1 VKFTHVC
8 ILAVATALS
17 VLGGETSAFALRAT
31 PAFQPRDSRKPGAV
45 RPAPFAAAQELN
57 HFQKARL
64 GQLSDHTTRLVLP
77 GSPDTLRVAVFQ
89 VQFTDSLMGGQ
100 PGSNRKAVRDSTWF
114 ANELGHMS
122 QYFRGASRQHFEFAP
137 TLDGTLYTVAHK
149 MSYYGADSDEDT
161 RVVDLAAE
169 VIAKVDGQVDFSQF
183 DHVLII
189 HAGAGQET
197 DVGADSPNQIWS
209 SFYDRSDIRRAQK
222 DPNSKGIA
230 TNDTRDG
237 QPLFIDNFSI
247 VPSDASQDFATV
259 GTLGIWCFQIGSRI
273 GLVPLFDS
281 TGGPDS
287 EGIGNFD
294 LMSYGLFDV
303 NGYVP
308 AFPCAFNRVLMGWV
322 DPVTVDAGASAQT
335 VNLKDINTAT
345 DADTVCLKVPIT
357 ESEYYLVDNRV
368 HDANADSLF
377 TFTDNDSDLIPDNKD
392 SLAGAEF
399 DFFLTDL
406 TNPATKHKDPRYPI
420 YNDSGGVLFRYP
432 GSGMYVW
439 HVDEQVIR
447 DAVTQ
452 GFLPDDFVGR
462 KGVDLEEADGVQDM
476 DAPGPAAFALGSYF
490 DAYRAEPKG
499 RSVFGPKT
507 KPASISNS
515 GVSTGLNI
523 STSSPRGLSMR
534 VSVKRD
540 LSYSD
545 VRTRWNAASPGQ
557 CATPVDLD
565 NDGTDEIVVLSDS
578 AGVFVFKTDGSEWKD
593 LDANPKTIAP
603 FIAVPGIKWAGP
615 PAFGNLDAAADIEI
629 IAAATT
635 GELYAWKANGTELVD
650 GDNNAGTTGIL
661 HKGLPLVTGPMLLD
675 VNGGAPEVVIAE
687 KQPDVVRISLI
698 DATGVMVSP
707 ASALLSTQWPNA
719 IPGQRVAPL
728 AEMRI
733 KDNTTTTIG
742 VAVAALDTTSSRM
755 SFTWVPAAFTGSVP
769 TEAPM
774 VVTTGLGHVSG
785 ANRINSLPSAP
796 AVGDIDGDGDDEA
809 VLTTPAGT
817 VFTLDIASA
826 FSHDVLLQS
835 DNLRA
840 ANPSS
845 PVLGDVDGDG
855 TLEIA
860 VWDEANMYLLKSNA
874 RPLINWPRPIRPESA
889 GEAPP
894 RSIARAFESP
904 LMVNLKGSGPDD
916 VLFPLDDGTVMAFD
930 AQGSGFSD
938 FPRVA
943 PSGAGAAPSLLNHGG
958 VTALVFLGSAGTM
971 SSNNSVIDSVG
982 VARETVL
989 SIQELQRSPAA
1000 SYWPM
1005 SRADLARTGRITRTP
1020 PAVTARPGA
1029 FDDASF
1035 IIYPNPVHESTVH
1048 ARVDTNAR
1056 ATVALSILNLEGQEA
1071 VTRSFSVNPNGLPNT
1086 PFDEAIDVG
1095 ALKSGVYLMRLRI
1108 ESSAGSGSLVKTFA
1122 IRR

>member
-8 ILAVATALS
+8 IFAVLTAVSIVPSAT
-17 VLGGETSAFALRAT
+17 FATRAT
-31 PAFQPRDSRKPGAV
+31 PAFQVREARKPGAT
-45 RPAPFAAAQELN
+45 RPAPFASAQDLN
-57 HFQKARL
+57 QFQKARL
-64 GQLSDHTTRLVLP
+64 GQLSSHQTRIILP

-100 PGSNRKAVRDSTWF
+100 PGSHRPKRDVAWF
-114 ANELGHMS
+114 NNELSHMR
-122 QYFRGASRQHFEFAP
+122 QYFDGASRKHFVVET
-137 TLDGTLYTVAHK
+137 TLDDSLYTLAHS
-149 MSYYGADSDEDT
+149 MGYYGADSNENT
-161 RVVDLAAE
+161 RVVDLATE
-169 VIAKVDGQVDFSQF
+169 LIGKVDSKVDFSKF
-183 DHVLII
+183 DHVFII

-222 DPNSKGIA
+222 DQSSKGIA
-230 TNDTRDG
+230 TNDG
-237 QPLFIDNFSI
+237 IFIDNFSI

-303 NGYVP
+303 NGFVP
-308 AFPCAFNRVLMGWV
+308 SFPCAFNRVMMGWV
-322 DPVTVDAGASAQT
+322 NPITIDAKTAAQT
-335 VNLKDINTAT
+335 VNLKDINTAS
-345 DADTVCLKVPIT
+345 DADTMCLKVPIT
-357 ESEYYLVDNRV
+357 ETEYYLVDNRV

-377 TFTDNDSDLIPDNKD
+377 TFTDNDSDLIPDNTD

-406 TNPATKHKDPRYPI
+406 TNPATKHPDPRYPI
-420 YNDSGGVLFRYP
+420 YNKTGGVLFRYP
-432 GSGMYVW
+432 GSGMYIW

-452 GFLPDDFVGR
+452 GFLPDDYVGR

-476 DAPGPAAFALGSYF
+476 DSPGPAAFSLGSYF
-490 DAYRAEPKG
+490 DAYRDEP
-499 RSVFGPKT
+499 RSHSVFAPKT
-507 KPASISNS
+507 KPSSVSNS
-515 GVSTGLNI
+515 GVSTGI
-523 STSSPRGLSMR
+523 EIATTSPRGLSMR

-545 VRTRWNAASPGQ
+545 VRARWNAASPGQ

-578 AGVFVFKTDGSEWKD
+578 AGVYVFKSDGTEWKD

-603 FIAVPGIKWAGP
+603 YIAVPGIKWAGP
-615 PAFGNLDAAADIEI
+615 PAFGNLDASPDLEI
-629 IAAATT
+629 VAAAST
-635 GELYAWKANGTELVD
+635 GQLYIWKADGTQLLEKTF
-650 GDNNAGTTGIL
+650 A
-661 HKGLPLVTGPMLLD
+661 PLVAPPMLLD
-675 VNGGAPEVVIAE
+675 INGGAPEILIAE
-687 KQPDVVRISLI
+687 KQPSTVRLSFI
-698 DATGVMVSP
+698 DATGTMVTP
-707 ASALLSTQWPNA
+707 ASALISAQWPHA

-733 KDNTTTTIG
+733 KDGATTVIG
-742 VAVAALDTTSSRM
+742 VAATAVDTTASRM
-755 SFTWVPAAFTGSVP
+755 SFTWVPAAFAGA
-769 TEAPM
+769 APAGAPI
-774 VVTTGLGHVSG
+774 VKTTGLGHAPG
-785 ANRINSLPSAP
+785 LGSLPSAP
-796 AVGDIDGDGDDEA
+796 AVGDVDGDGNDEA
-809 VLTTPAGT
+809 VVTTPPGG
-817 VFTLDIASA
+817 VYVID
-826 FSHDVLLQS
+826 FSGATSDVVNLQS

-840 ANPSS
+840 PNPSA

-860 VWDEANMYLLKSNA
+860 VWDEAYVYLLKSNA
-874 RPLINWPRPIRPESA
+874 RPLVNWPRLIRPESA

-894 RSIARAFESP
+894 RSVNRAFESP
-904 LMVNLKGSGPDD
+904 LVVNLKGSGPDD
-916 VLFPLDDGTVMAFD
+916 ALFPLDDGTLMAFD
-930 AQGSGFSD
+930 AQGGTFGD
-938 FPRVA
+938 FPRVVPA
-943 PSGAGAAPSLLNHGG
+943 GAGAAPALLDQGG

-971 SSNNSVIDSVG
+971 NFNNSVIDSVG
-982 VARETVL
+982 VTKQSVL
-989 SIQELQRSPAA
+989 SIQELQRSPAT

-1005 SRADLARTGRITRTP
+1005 ARADLARTGRIARTP
-1020 PAVTARPGA
+1020 PKVTARTGA
-1029 FDDASF
+1029 YDESTFM
-1035 IIYPNPVHESTVH
+1035 IYPNPVMESTVH
-1048 ARVDTNAR
+1048 ARVATNAR

-1071 VTRSFSVNPNGLPNT
+1071 ITRSFSVNPNGLPNT
-1086 PFDEAIDVG
+1086 PFDEAIDVS